1 MKKIL
6 IFGAGPGLSRSV
18 ANLFGKNEF
27 AVSLVARNK
36 EKLQQETKLL
46 EASNIKADY
55 IAGDV
60 SEENFIVDIL
70 KKFSSPDQLPDVIL
84 YNAFI
89 AANKGIEEESW
100 ENIKRQFDVN
110 VGGAFNL
117 LKSAIPLYEQ
127 AGHGKIFFT
136 GGGFG
141 VQPHPDY
148 LALSMSKAA
157 LRNLTYASA
166 KKVKNSNI
174 HIATVTVY
182 GSIGGPDP
190 KYSPD
195 SIAAIYWDLYK
206 QQKGDFQVEVDW

>member
-1 MKKIL
+1 MKIC

-18 ANLFGKNEF
+18 ANLFGKNGF
-27 AVSLVARNK
+27 AVSLIARH
-36 EKLQQETKLL
+36 EDKLQQEAKLL
-46 EASNIKADY
+46 EASNIKVDY

-60 SEENFIVDIL
+60 SEENFMTGIL
-70 KKFSSPDQLPDVIL
+70 EKLNSIDQLPDVIL

-89 AANKGIEEESW
+89 ANNKGIEEESW

-110 VGGAFNL
+110 VGGAFNI
-117 LKSAIPLYEQ
+117 LKFVLPIYKQ

-141 VQPHPDY
+141 LQPDPDY

-166 KKVKNSNI
+166 KKVENSNV
-174 HIATVTVY
+174 HIATVTVC
-182 GSIGGPDP
+182 GSIGGLDP

-195 SIAAIYWDLYK
+195 SIAAIYWDLY
-206 QQKGDFQVEVDW
+206 QQQRGHFQIEVVR

>member
-1 MKKIL
+1 MKIL

-18 ANLFGKNEF
+18 ANLFGKNGF
-27 AVSLVARNK
+27 AVSLIARD
-36 EKLQQETKLL
+36 EVKLQQEAKLL
-46 EASNIKADY
+46 EASNIKVDY
-55 IAGDV
+55 MAGDV
-60 SEENFIVDIL
+60 SEENFMAGIL
-70 KKFSSPDQLPDVIL
+70 KKLSAPDQLPDVIL
-84 YNAFI
+84 YNAFM

-100 ENIKRQFDVN
+100 GNIKRQFDVN
-110 VGGAFNL
+110 IGGAFNI
-117 LKSAIPLYEQ
+117 LKSVIPLYEQ

-141 VQPHPDY
+141 VEPHPDY

-157 LRNLTYASA
+157 LRNLTYVAA
-166 KKVKNSNI
+166 KKVENSNI

-182 GSIGGPDP
+182 GAIGGEDP

-206 QQKGDFQVEVDW
+206 QQRGDFQIEVDR